1 MARITCRT
9 PSTGKPIQVIYED
22 VPATFTT
29 IAEAVDFSIPDAS
42 TKYDER
48 DSADD
53 TRAARPGE
61 LFFLTPLSARNKTTT
76 EKWVEVQL
84 VMEDGVVI
92 QFGKVAI
99 PPEDTAFIPMQG
111 RSLLKRV
118 NLAAASGDQLQIRAE
133 TAGTIDVWANAEQ
146 KLSNEHFGVV

>member
-9 PSTGKPIQVIYED
+9 PSTGKPLKIVYED

-42 TKYDER
+42 NKYDER
-48 DSADD
+48 DSADE

-61 LFFLTPLSARNKTTT
+61 LFFLTPLSARNKSVSA
-76 EKWVEVQL
+76 KWIEVQL

-92 QFGKVAI
+92 QFGKVTI
-99 PPEDTAFIPMQG
+99 PPEDTAFIPKQG
-111 RSLLKRV
+111 RSLLKRI
-118 NLAAASGDQLQIRAE
+118 NISAQAGDRLQVKAE
-133 TAGTIDVWANAEQ
+133 TAGTIDVWAGAEE
-146 KLSNEHFGVV
+146 KLSNEHSGIV